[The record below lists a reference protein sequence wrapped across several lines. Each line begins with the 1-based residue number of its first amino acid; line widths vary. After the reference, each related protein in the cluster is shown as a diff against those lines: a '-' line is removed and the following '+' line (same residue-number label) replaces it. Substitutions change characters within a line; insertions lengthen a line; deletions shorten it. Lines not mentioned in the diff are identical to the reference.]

1 MMRIEVGSACRPRP
15 GERACGDQL
24 LVVREEPRFLVA
36 LADGLGHG
44 PAACE
49 AARAVIGAV
58 AEQPWQPLPAIAQ
71 ACHQAA
77 AHTRGAALML
87 MRLDAAARE
96 AACVGVGNVEL
107 SAVTREAVRPVP
119 AAGIVGGRMRT
130 VRETVLRIHEG
141 DLFVLHTDGISSRF
155 SPEELRT
162 MDAGA
167 AARRL
172 LASHGKTHDDAA
184 CIVVRC

>member
-1 MMRIEVGSACRPRP
+1 
-15 GERACGDQL
+15 
-24 LVVREEPRFLVA
+24 
-36 LADGLGHG
+36 
-44 PAACE
+44 
-49 AARAVIGAV
+49 
-58 AEQPWQPLPAIAQ
+58 
-71 ACHQAA
+71 
-77 AHTRGAALML
+77 
-87 MRLDAAARE
+87 
-96 AACVGVGNVEL
+96 
-107 SAVTREAVRPVP
+107 
-119 AAGIVGGRMRT
+119 MRT

-162 MDAGA
+162 MDVGA